1 MTAIKYDAPDLVPA
15 VTVTTADRHCR
26 GILVEP
32 SVAVLFMSGIMLTI
46 VGSGRAWAIVRFT
59 RGVVADHRGGTQ
71 PLPLHERSDVATL
84 MWLTVSLYGLFL
96 ATAGV
101 LLGR

>member
-1 MTAIKYDAPDLVPA
+1 MQSVLIPA
-15 VTVTTADRHCR
+15 VAVTTADRHCR
-26 GILVEP
+26 GIPVEP

-46 VGSGRAWAIVRFT
+46 VGSGRALAIVRVT
-59 RGVVADHRGGTQ
+59 RGVVANDRGGTQ

-84 MWLTVSLYGLFL
+84 AWLAVSLYGLIL

-101 LLGR
+101 LFGR